1 MSDNNSIRRT
11 AVSIAVTVALAGGYQ
26 PAMAQDE
33 SSGSRAIDEIIVTAT
48 KREASIQ
55 DVSIA
60 ITALTG
66 EQMRLGGIE
75 DITRLEHLVPGMRMG
90 QSGNEARLAFRGTRT
105 NNVGTEA
112 EQVVGIFED
121 GVYVPTTTQ
130 ALGAYIDVKR
140 IEVLRGP
147 QGTLYGRNTFGGTI
161 NIITNEPDFD
171 AVSGKVEALF
181 GDYNRTRLE
190 GVVNIPFSDTFAMR
204 LAAMNDQHDGYI
216 ENYYEPGTSDDLSDR
231 DMTFVRIS
239 ARWAPT
245 EAIDITLR
253 HTYSD
258 LESNGNAIWGYQII
272 GSFVNDQYIL
282 GNDFAPD
289 GTDGNLPAAS
299 NDFDRGPW
307 EVRRDL
313 KSSSLH
319 ETSAT
324 TLSVDWDLGGVALK
338 VIGNFTNYDG
348 TQISDFDYSD
358 GGDPLNSGFAG
369 WTNDQ
374 DTVSFEATLS
384 SNGDSPVDWMVGYYY
399 FDMEATWTW
408 LEVVDG
414 VPGVPHWDFLS
425 PYLSDSS
432 AVFANAT
439 FPIGD
444 RVRLVAGI
452 RQQEDSKQTRDD
464 LDWSVF
470 PPVNADGTGRKKEW
484 SKTLWKV
491 GIEGDLNDDTLMYGT
506 VSTGYRAG
514 GFNPV
519 AATIPNSFEPEE
531 VLAYEIGLKMTLA
544 DGTAVLNLAAFH
556 NEYTDMQAQAFI
568 DLGGAAITEYASNGG
583 EITAD
588 GLEAELF
595 WRPTDQWNISA
606 NVAFLDAEFG
616 EYNAGTLNGFSDFD
630 GRQDLNDPVAG
641 FSLRGW
647 EPTLS
652 PDFTFGAQVG
662 YDIEFSGGSVLTPF
676 VQLSYSSDYYAS
688 DYNLSGAQQ
697 SSYTKTDV
705 RLIWVSESGN
715 LEIQGFVLNLED
727 EAVMMRIAVFNPESD
742 TTGLQTHWGNP
753 RTWGVSGT
761 YFFN

>member
-11 AVSIAVTVALAGGYQ
+11 AVSVAVAAALAGSFQ
-26 PAMAQDE
+26 SAIAQDQDDD
-33 SSGSRAIDEIIVTAT
+33 RVIDEITVTAT
-48 KREASIQ
+48 KRAAGIQ

-60 ITALTG
+60 VTALTG

-75 DITRLEHLVPGMRMG
+75 DISRLEHLVPGMRMG

-161 NIITNEPDFD
+161 NIITNEPEFD
-171 AVSGKVEALF
+171 GVTGKVEALY

-190 GVVNIPFSDTFAMR
+190 GVVNIPFSDTFAVR
-204 LAAMNDQHDGYI
+204 VAAMNDQHDGYI

-231 DMTFVRIS
+231 DMTFVRLS
-239 ARWAPT
+239 APDDV
-245 EAIDITLR
+245 DITLR

-258 LESNGNAIWGYQII
+258 LDSNGNAIWGYQII
-272 GSFVNDQYIL
+272 GSFIADEYFEGLNTD
-282 GNDFAPD
+282 APP
-289 GTDGNLPAAS
+289 NAS

-313 KSSSLH
+313 KSASLH

-324 TLSVDWDLGGVALK
+324 TLSVNWGLGGVALN

-369 WTNDQ
+369 WINDQ

-384 SNGDSPVDWMVGYYY
+384 SNGDGLFDWMVGYYY

-414 VPGVPHWDFLS
+414 AQGVPHWDAQS

-439 FPIGD
+439 FPVGD

-470 PPVNADGTGRKKEW
+470 PPVNADGTGRKKDW
-484 SKTLWKV
+484 SKTLWKA
-491 GIEGDLNDDTLMYGT
+491 GIEFDLNDDTLMYGT
-506 VSTGYRAG
+506 ASTGYRAG

-519 AATIPNSFEPEE
+519 AASIPDSFEPEE
-531 VLAYEIGLKMTLA
+531 VIAFEVGLKMTLA
-544 DGTAVLNLAAFH
+544 DGAAVLNLAAFH

-568 DLGGAAITEYASNGG
+568 DTGGAAITEYATNGG
-583 EITAD
+583 EVTAD

-595 WRPTDQWNISA
+595 WRPGDQWNISA
-606 NVAFLDAEFG
+606 NVAFLDAKFG

-630 GRQDLNDPVAG
+630 GRQDPADPLAG
-641 FSLRGW
+641 FSLKGW

-652 PDFTFGAQVG
+652 PDLTFGAQVG

-676 VQLSYSSDYYAS
+676 VQMSYSSDYYAT
-688 DYNLSGAQQ
+688 DYNLSGGKQDA
-697 SSYTKTDV
+697 YTKTDV
-705 RLIWVSESGN
+705 RLIWRSASQK
-715 LEIQGFVLNLED
+715 LELQGFVLNVED
-727 EAVMMRIAVFNPESD
+727 EAVMMRIATFNPQPD

-761 YFFN
+761 YFFE

>member
-11 AVSIAVTVALAGGYQ
+11 AVSIAVAAALAGSFQ
-26 PAMAQDE
+26 SAMAQDQDD
-33 SSGSRAIDEIIVTAT
+33 GRVIDEITVTAS
-48 KREASIQ
+48 KRAAGIQ

-60 ITALTG
+60 VTALTG

-161 NIITNEPDFD
+161 NIITNQPEFD
-171 AVSGKVEALF
+171 GMTGKVEALY
-181 GDYNRTRLE
+181 GEYNRTRLE
-190 GVVNIPFSDTFAMR
+190 GVVNIPFSDTFALR
-204 LAAMNDQHDGYI
+204 VAAMNDQHDGYI
-216 ENYYEPGTSDDLSDR
+216 ENYYEAGTGDDLSDR
-231 DMTFVRIS
+231 DMTFVRLS

-245 EAIDITLR
+245 DKLDMTLR
-253 HTYSD
+253 HTFSD
-258 LESNGNAIWGYQII
+258 LDSNGNAQWGYQII
-272 GSFVNDQYIL
+272 GSYVGDEYFDGLNND
-282 GNDFAPD
+282 APP
-289 GTDGNLPAAS
+289 NAS
-299 NDFDRGPW
+299 DDYDRGPW

-313 KSSSLH
+313 KSTSIH
-319 ETSAT
+319 ETSST
-324 TLSVDWDLGGVALK
+324 TLNVNWDLGAVALN
-338 VIGNFTNYDG
+338 VIGNFTNYEG
-348 TQISDFDYSD
+348 EQISDFDYSD

-384 SNGDSPVDWMVGYYY
+384 SNGDGLFDWMVGYYV

-414 VPGVPHWDFLS
+414 VKGVTHWDAQS
-425 PYLSDSS
+425 PYKSDSS
-432 AVFANAT
+432 ALFANAT

-452 RQQEDSKQTRDD
+452 RQQEDGKQTRDD

-470 PPVNADGTGRKKEW
+470 PPVNADGTGRQQDW
-484 SKTLWKV
+484 SKTLYKA
-491 GIEGDLNDDTLMYGT
+491 GLEFDLNDDMLTYGT
-506 VSTGYRAG
+506 ISTGYRAG

-519 AATIPNSFEPEE
+519 SDGIPNSYDPEE
-531 VLAYEIGLKMTLA
+531 VTAYEIGLKMTLA

-556 NEYTDMQAQAFI
+556 NEYTEMQAQAFI
-568 DLGGAAITEYASNGG
+568 DLGGSAISEYASNGG
-583 EITAD
+583 EVTAD

-595 WRPTDQWNISA
+595 WRPTDQLNISA

-616 EYNAGTLNGFSDFD
+616 EYNGGTLNGFSDFD
-630 GRQDLNDPVAG
+630 GRQDPSDPVAG

-652 PDFTFGAQVG
+652 PDLTFGAQVG

-676 VQLSYSSDYYAS
+676 VQTSYSSDYYAT
-688 DYNLSGAQQ
+688 DYNLEGGKQDA
-697 SSYTKTDV
+697 YTKTDV
-705 RLIWVSESGN
+705 RLIWRSASQN
-715 LEIQGFVLNLED
+715 LEVQGFVLNVED
-727 EAVMMRIAVFNPESD
+727 EAVMMRIATYNPNAT

-761 YFFN
+761 YFFE

>member
-11 AVSIAVTVALAGGYQ
+11 AVSIAVAAALAGSFQ
-26 PAMAQDE
+26 SAIAQDQDD
-33 SSGSRAIDEIIVTAT
+33 GRVIDEITVTAS
-48 KREASIQ
+48 KRAVGIQ

-60 ITALTG
+60 VTALTG

-161 NIITNEPDFD
+161 NIITNQPEFD
-171 AVSGKVEALF
+171 GMTGKVEALY
-181 GDYNRTRLE
+181 GDYDRTRLE
-190 GVVNIPFSDTFAMR
+190 GVVNIPLSDTFAVR
-204 LAAMNDQHDGYI
+204 VAAMNDQHDGYI
-216 ENYYEPGTSDDLSDR
+216 ENYNEAGTADDLSDR
-231 DMTFVRIS
+231 DMTFVRLS

-245 EAIDITLR
+245 EDVDMTLR
-253 HTYSD
+253 HTFSD
-258 LESNGNAIWGYQII
+258 LDSNGNAQWGYQII
-272 GSFVNDQYIL
+272 GSYVADEYFEGLNND
-282 GNDFAPD
+282 APA
-289 GTDGNLPAAS
+289 NAS
-299 NDFDRGPW
+299 DDYDRGPW
-307 EVRRDL
+307 EVRRDF

-319 ETSAT
+319 ETSST
-324 TLSVDWDLGGVALK
+324 TLNVGWDTGPVTLA
-338 VIGNFTNYDG
+338 VIGNFTNYNG
-348 TQISDFDYSD
+348 TQVSDFDYSD

-374 DTVSFEATLS
+374 DTVSFEATVT
-384 SNGDSPVDWMVGYYY
+384 SNGDGLFDWMVGYYY

-408 LEVVDG
+408 LEVANG
-414 VPGVPHWDFLS
+414 VQGVPHWDKQS
-425 PYLSDSS
+425 PYKSDSS
-432 AVFANAT
+432 ALFANAT
-439 FPIGD
+439 FPVGD

-452 RQQEDSKQTRDD
+452 RQQEDSKQTADD

-470 PPVNADGTGRKKEW
+470 PPVNADGTGRQKDW
-484 SKTLWKV
+484 SKTLYKAGV
-491 GIEGDLNDDTLMYGT
+491 EFDLNDDMLTYGT
-506 VSTGYRAG
+506 ISTGYRAG

-519 AATIPNSFEPEE
+519 SDGIPNSYEPEE
-531 VLAYEIGLKMTLA
+531 VTAYEIGLKMTLA

-556 NEYTDMQAQAFI
+556 NEYTEMQAQAFI
-568 DLGGAAITEYASNGG
+568 DLGGSAISEYASNGG
-583 EITAD
+583 EVTAN

-595 WRPTDQWNISA
+595 WHPTDQLNISA
-606 NVAFLDAEFG
+606 NVALLDAEFG
-616 EYNAGTLNGFSDFD
+616 EYNGGTLNGFSDFD
-630 GRQDLNDPVAG
+630 GRQDPSDPVAG

-652 PDFTFGAQVG
+652 PDLTFGAQVG
-662 YDIEFSGGSVLTPF
+662 YDIEFSGGSILTPF
-676 VQLSYSSDYYAS
+676 VQMSYSSDYYAT
-688 DYNLSGAQQ
+688 DYNLEGGKQDA
-697 SSYTKTDV
+697 YTKTDV
-705 RLIWVSESGN
+705 RLIWRSASEK
-715 LEIQGFVLNLED
+715 LEVQGFVLNVED
-727 EAVMMRIAVFNPESD
+727 EAVMMRIATYNPNAT

-761 YFFN
+761 YFFE

>member
-11 AVSIAVTVALAGGYQ
+11 AVSIAVAAALAGSFQ
-26 PAMAQDE
+26 SAIAQDQDD
-33 SSGSRAIDEIIVTAT
+33 GRVIDEITVTAS
-48 KREASIQ
+48 KRAAGIQ

-60 ITALTG
+60 VTALTG

-161 NIITNEPDFD
+161 NIITNQPEFD
-171 AVSGKVEALF
+171 GMTGKGEALY
-181 GDYNRTRLE
+181 GEYNRTRLE
-190 GVVNIPFSDTFAMR
+190 GVVNIPFSDTFALR
-204 LAAMNDQHDGYI
+204 VAAMNDQHDGYI
-216 ENYYEPGTSDDLSDR
+216 ENYYEPGTADDLSDR
-231 DMTFVRIS
+231 DMTFVRLS

-245 EAIDITLR
+245 DNIDMTLR
-253 HTYSD
+253 HTFSD
-258 LESNGNAIWGYQII
+258 LDSNGNAQWGYQII
-272 GSFVNDQYIL
+272 GSYVADEYFEGLNND
-282 GNDFAPD
+282 APA
-289 GTDGNLPAAS
+289 NAS
-299 NDFDRGPW
+299 DDYDRGPW
-307 EVRRDL
+307 EVRRDF
-313 KSSSLH
+313 KSNSLH
-319 ETSAT
+319 ETSST
-324 TLSVDWDLGGVALK
+324 TLNVGWDAGPVTLA
-338 VIGNFTNYDG
+338 VIGNFTNYNG
-348 TQISDFDYSD
+348 TQVSDFDYSD

-374 DTVSFEATLS
+374 DTVSFEATLT
-384 SNGDSPVDWMVGYYY
+384 SNGDGLFDWMVGYYY

-414 VPGVPHWDFLS
+414 IQGVPHWDAQS
-425 PYLSDSS
+425 PYKSDSS
-432 AVFANAT
+432 ALFANAT

-444 RVRLVAGI
+444 RVRLVAGL
-452 RQQEDSKQTRDD
+452 RQQEDTKQTRDD

-470 PPVNADGTGRKKEW
+470 PPVNADGTGRQKDW
-484 SKTLWKV
+484 SKTLWKA
-491 GIEGDLNDDTLMYGT
+491 GIEFDMNDDMLTYGT
-506 VSTGYRAG
+506 ISTGYRAG

-519 AATIPNSFEPEE
+519 AAGIPNSYDPEE
-531 VLAYEIGLKMTLA
+531 VTAYEIGLKMTLA

-556 NEYTDMQAQAFI
+556 NEYTEMQAQAFI
-568 DLGGAAITEYASNGG
+568 DLGGSAISEYASNGG
-583 EITAD
+583 EVTAN

-595 WRPTDQWNISA
+595 WHPTDQLNISA
-606 NVAFLDAEFG
+606 NVALLDAEFG
-616 EYNAGTLNGFSDFD
+616 EYNGGTLNGFSDFD
-630 GRQDLNDPVAG
+630 GRQDPSDPVAG

-652 PDFTFGAQVG
+652 PDVTFGAQIG
-662 YDIEFSGGSVLTPF
+662 YDIELSGGSILTPF
-676 VQLSYSSDYYAS
+676 VQTSYSSDYYAT
-688 DYNLSGAQQ
+688 DYNLDGGKQ
-697 SSYTKTDV
+697 SAYTKTDV
-705 RLIWVSESGN
+705 RLIWRSASEK
-715 LEIQGFVLNLED
+715 LEVQGFVLNVED
-727 EAVMMRIAVFNPESD
+727 EAVMMRIATYNPNAT

-761 YFFN
+761 YFFE

>member
-1 MSDNNSIRRT
+1 MSHTRFIRRT
-11 AVSIAVTVALAGGYQ
+11 ALSVAVAAALTGGYQ
-26 PAMAQDE
+26 SAMAQDDT
-33 SSGSRAIDEIIVTAT
+33 SNARLIDEITVTAT

-55 DVSIA
+55 DISIA
-60 ITALTG
+60 VTALTG

-130 ALGAYIDVKR
+130 ALGAYIDVNR

-161 NIITNEPDFD
+161 NIITNQPEFD
-171 AVSGKVEALF
+171 GVTGKVEALF

-190 GVVNIPFSDTFAMR
+190 GVVNIPFSDTFAIR
-204 LAAMNDQHDGYI
+204 LAAMDDQHDGYI
-216 ENYYEPGTSDDLSDR
+216 ENYWEPGTSDDLSDR
-231 DMTFVRIS
+231 DMTFVRLS

-245 EAIDITLR
+245 DDIDITLR

-272 GSFVNDQYIL
+272 GSFIADEYFEGLNTD
-282 GNDFAPD
+282 APP
-289 GTDGNLPAAS
+289 NAS

-307 EVRRDL
+307 EVSRDL
-313 KSSSLH
+313 KSASLH

-324 TLSVDWDLGGVALK
+324 TLGVDWDLGPVALK

-384 SNGDSPVDWMVGYYY
+384 SNGDGPVDWMVGYYY

-414 VPGVPHWDFLS
+414 SPGVPHWDFQS
-425 PYLSDSS
+425 PYMSDSS

-452 RQQEDSKQTRDD
+452 REQEDGKQTRDD

-470 PPVNADGTGRKKEW
+470 PPVNADGTGRKKTW
-484 SKTLWKV
+484 SKTLWKG
-491 GIEGDLNDDTLMYGT
+491 GIEFDLNDDTLMYGT

-519 AATIPNSFEPEE
+519 AASIPNSFEPEE
-531 VLAYEIGLKMTLA
+531 VTAYEIGLKMTIA

-583 EITAD
+583 EVTAD

-616 EYNAGTLNGFSDFD
+616 EYNAGVLFGFSDFD

-641 FSLRGW
+641 FSLKGW

-652 PDFTFGAQVG
+652 PDLTFGAQVG

-676 VQLSYSSDYYAS
+676 VQLSYSSDYYAT
-688 DYNLSGAQQ
+688 DYNLSGGKQDA
-697 SSYTKTDV
+697 YTKTDL
-705 RLIWVSESGN
+705 RLIWRSASQK
-715 LEIQGFVLNLED
+715 LEVQGFVLNVED
-727 EAVMMRIAVFNPESD
+727 EAVMMRIATFNPNAT

>member
-11 AVSIAVTVALAGGYQ
+11 AVSIAVAAALAGSFQ
-26 PAMAQDE
+26 SAIAQDQDD
-33 SSGSRAIDEIIVTAT
+33 GRVIDEITVTAS
-48 KREASIQ
+48 KRAAGIQ

-60 ITALTG
+60 VTALTG

-161 NIITNEPDFD
+161 NIITNQPEFD
-171 AVSGKVEALF
+171 GVTGKVEALY
-181 GDYNRTRLE
+181 GEYNRTRLE

-204 LAAMNDQHDGYI
+204 VAAMNDQHDGYI
-216 ENYYEPGTSDDLSDR
+216 ENYYEPGTGDDLSDR
-231 DMTFVRIS
+231 DMTFVRLS

-245 EAIDITLR
+245 DKLDMTLR
-253 HTYSD
+253 HTFSD
-258 LESNGNAIWGYQII
+258 LDSNGNAQWGYQII
-272 GSFVNDQYIL
+272 GSYIGDEYFEGLNND
-282 GNDFAPD
+282 APP
-289 GTDGNLPAAS
+289 NAS
-299 NDFDRGPW
+299 DDYDRGPW

-313 KSSSLH
+313 KSTSIH
-319 ETSAT
+319 ETSST
-324 TLSVDWDLGGVALK
+324 TLNVNWDLGAVALN
-338 VIGNFTNYDG
+338 VIGNLTNYEG
-348 TQISDFDYSD
+348 EQISDFDYSD

-374 DTVSFEATLS
+374 DTVSFEATLT
-384 SNGDSPVDWMVGYYY
+384 SNGDGPIDWMVGYYY

-414 VPGVPHWDFLS
+414 VKGVPHWDAQS
-425 PYLSDSS
+425 PYKSDSS
-432 AVFANAT
+432 ALFANAT

-452 RQQEDSKQTRDD
+452 RQQEDGKQTRDD

-470 PPVNADGTGRKKEW
+470 PPVNADGTGRQKDW
-484 SKTLWKV
+484 SKTLWKAGV
-491 GIEGDLNDDTLMYGT
+491 EFDLNDDMLTYGT
-506 VSTGYRAG
+506 ISTGYRAG

-519 AATIPNSFEPEE
+519 ADGIPDSYDPEE
-531 VLAYEIGLKMTLA
+531 VTAYEIGLKMTLA

-556 NEYTDMQAQAFI
+556 NEYTEMQAQAFI
-568 DLGGAAITEYASNGG
+568 DLGGSAISEYASNGG
-583 EITAD
+583 EVTAN

-595 WRPTDQWNISA
+595 WRPGDQWNISA
-606 NVAFLDAEFG
+606 NVALMDAEFG
-616 EYNAGTLNGFSDFD
+616 EYNGGTLNGFSDFD
-630 GRQDLNDPVAG
+630 GRQDPSDPVAG
-641 FSLRGW
+641 FSLKGW

-652 PDFTFGAQVG
+652 PDLTFGAQVG

-676 VQLSYSSDYYAS
+676 VQMSYSSDYYAT
-688 DYNLSGAQQ
+688 DYNLDGGKQDA
-697 SSYTKTDV
+697 YTKTDV
-705 RLIWVSESGN
+705 RLIWRSASQN
-715 LEIQGFVLNLED
+715 LEIQGFVLNVED
-727 EAVMMRIAVFNPESD
+727 EAVMMRIATYNPNAT

-761 YFFN
+761 YFFE